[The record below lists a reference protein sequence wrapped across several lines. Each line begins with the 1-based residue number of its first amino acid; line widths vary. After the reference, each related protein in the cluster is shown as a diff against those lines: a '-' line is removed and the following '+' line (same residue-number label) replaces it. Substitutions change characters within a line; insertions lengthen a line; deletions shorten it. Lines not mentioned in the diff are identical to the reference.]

1 MLAEVVKLR
10 TEGERVAENQLQQG
24 VVLVSARRH
33 ASAASYQAEADLL
46 QAQLSHLLA
55 RAELEETAGRT
66 PGQ

>member
-1 MLAEVVKLR
+1 VAAEVVKLR
-10 TEGERVAENQLQQG
+10 TEGERIAKNQLQQG
-24 VVLVSARRH
+24 VVLVSVGRH

-55 RAELEETAGRT
+55 RAELEEALGRT